1 MKERHTFAMREGER
15 AMRPTDRWEQPFAI
29 IVICFTLG
37 FLIAVQVR
45 ALNSSPIAPTH
56 RVSVLIDRLAS
67 AQEEIRHLR
76 QEVDR
81 LRAQLSGY
89 EKAMAEGKTA
99 TERLMGELHRL
110 RVLAGLTKVRGPG
123 IIVRVADAPNP
134 PPGLPSEGIVH
145 DSDLLML
152 VNELRNAGAEAV
164 AINDQRVVA
173 TTAIRCVGTLITV
186 NGVTVSPP
194 YEIVAIGDPDKLT
207 KALTMPGGIVDG
219 LKQMGIVVQVTR
231 YPEVIIPSL
240 GATPPLRFA
249 RPTE

>member
-1 MKERHTFAMREGER
+1 MRL
-15 AMRPTDRWEQPFAI
+15 ADRWEQPFAI
-29 IVICFTLG
+29 VVICFILG

-45 ALNSSPIAPTH
+45 ALNSSQAAPTR

-110 RVLAGLTKVRGPG
+110 RILAGLTKVRGPG
-123 IIVRVADAPNP
+123 IIVRVTDAPKP
-134 PPGLPSEGIVH
+134 PPGIPAEGIVH
-145 DSDLLML
+145 DIDLLTM
-152 VNELRNAGAEAV
+152 VNELRNAGAEAI

-186 NGVTVSPP
+186 NGVTISPP

-219 LKQMGIVVQVTR
+219 LRQMGIVVHITR
-231 YPEVIIPSL
+231 YSDVIVPSL
-240 GATPPLRFA
+240 GVTPPLQFA
-249 RPTE
+249 RPIE

>member
-1 MKERHTFAMREGER
+1 
-15 AMRPTDRWEQPFAI
+15 MRPNARWEQPFAI
-29 IVICFTLG
+29 VVICFTLG

-45 ALNSSPIAPTH
+45 ALNSSQATPTH
-56 RVSVLIDRLAS
+56 RVTVLLDRLAN

-76 QEVDR
+76 EEVDR
-81 LRAQLSGY
+81 LRTQLSGY

-99 TERLMGELHRL
+99 TERLTAELHRL

-123 IIVRVADAPNP
+123 IIVRVTDAPEP
-134 PPGLPSEGIVH
+134 PAGVPSEGIVH
-145 DSDLLML
+145 DSDLLMI
-152 VNELRNAGAEAV
+152 VNELRNAGAEAI

-186 NGVTVSPP
+186 NGARISPP

-219 LKQMGIVVQVTR
+219 LKQFGVVVNIAR
-231 YPEVIIPSL
+231 YPDVIVPSL
-240 GATPPLRFA
+240 GVTPPLQFA